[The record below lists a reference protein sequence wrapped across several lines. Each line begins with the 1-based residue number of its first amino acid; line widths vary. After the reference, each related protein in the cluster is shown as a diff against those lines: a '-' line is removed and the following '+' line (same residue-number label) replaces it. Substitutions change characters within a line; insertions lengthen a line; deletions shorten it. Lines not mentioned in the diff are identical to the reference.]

1 MLPRSRLASWQQS
14 FAIIM
19 KSHAMKYKQ
28 TKVTF
33 DKVMPWL
40 AGAGFALGHIAVTSN
55 CTLTTQGRCISCGSC
70 VIALGSIVAWAKLKK
85 RRNDFFVE
93 NRDVYK

>member
-1 MLPRSRLASWQQS
+1 
-14 FAIIM
+14 M
-19 KSHAMKYKQ
+19 KHEEI
-28 TKVTF
+28 KVTF
-33 DKVMPWL
+33 DRVMPWL

-85 RRNDFFVE
+85 RRSEFFVE
-93 NRDVYK
+93 DRKVVRVHK

>member
-1 MLPRSRLASWQQS
+1 
-14 FAIIM
+14 M
-19 KSHAMKYKQ
+19 KHEQ

-33 DKVMPWL
+33 DRVMPWL

-85 RRNDFFVE
+85 RRNEFFIE
-93 NRDVYK
+93 DRDI

>member
-1 MLPRSRLASWQQS
+1 
-14 FAIIM
+14 M
-19 KSHAMKYKQ
+19 KHEEI
-28 TKVTF
+28 KVSF

-85 RRNDFFVE
+85 RRSEFFVE
-93 NRDVYK
+93 SKDVYK